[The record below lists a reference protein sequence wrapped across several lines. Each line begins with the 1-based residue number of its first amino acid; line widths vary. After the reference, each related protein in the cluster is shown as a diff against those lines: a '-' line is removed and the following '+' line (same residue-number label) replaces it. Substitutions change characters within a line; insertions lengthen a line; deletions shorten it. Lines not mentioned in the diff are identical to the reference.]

1 MSPQFASLQSFPGRL
16 VQQSLPSEAIALGRL
31 AFSTPSARCR
41 LNSKPPLIS
50 RVAGVALTATLES
63 LSVGAAPT
71 ASPVA
76 AASGGR
82 AASAV
87 AVGTCRLT
95 PSHLTTL
102 RVAGYVQGTPQSA
115 GGKDEPQIALP
126 FHPAPSTT
134 PSRVADELVSTF
146 SQKNGDSMEYI
157 QVELPMVAQDPDS
170 SSAGI
175 RAEHSTT
182 FIASG
187 RAPWNLKRGSLER
200 A

>member
-1 MSPQFASLQSFPGRL
+1 MSPQFASLQYFPGRL
-16 VQQSLPSEAIALGRL
+16 VRQSLPSEAIALGRL
-31 AFSTPSARCR
+31 TFSAPSARCQ
-41 LNSKPPLIS
+41 LNSKPPLTS
-50 RVAGVALTATLES
+50 RVVGVALTATLES

-76 AASGGR
+76 VASSGR

-87 AVGTCRLT
+87 AVSTRWLN
-95 PSHLTTL
+95 PPHLTTL

-126 FHPAPSTT
+126 FHSTPSAM
-134 PSRVADELVSTF
+134 PSRVADEPASTF
-146 SQKNGDSMEYI
+146 SEKNGDSMEYI

-175 RAEHSTT
+175 RADHSTT
-182 FIASG
+182 FTASG
-187 RAPWNLKRGSLER
+187 RAPWNFEHGSLER